1 MPRQVIYSILY
12 SIYITVSRLDNPPGS
27 AGVAQLSA
35 TPRHVL
41 CVTDTGE
48 CWTHEEG
55 KVGMAALCTVDNIKI
70 RIGMEE
76 STGHC

>member
-1 MPRQVIYSILY
+1 MPRQVIYYMYIDYIYILY
-12 SIYITVSRLDNPPGS
+12 TRLDNPPGS

-48 CWTHEEG
+48 CWTNEEG
-55 KVGMAALCTVDNIKI
+55 KVEIAALYS
-70 RIGMEE
+70 G
-76 STGHC
+76 

>member
-1 MPRQVIYSILY
+1 MVVAEKKGVTKYGLVNNKPCLDRWDIMVVIFIQCWYY
-12 SIYITVSRLDNPPGS
+12 RLDNPPGS

-48 CWTHEEG
+48 CWTNEEG
-55 KVGMAALCTVDNIKI
+55 KV
-70 RIGMEE
+70 
-76 STGHC
+76 S